1 LTDDEL
7 ITVLEAEGVPVTETC
22 RILQLSRASFYRRRV
37 GDEPQEAVAEA
48 SPEESALTEAIR
60 ELAGL
65 HPAWG
70 YRRITA
76 FLCRKRSLNVNRKRV
91 RRIMRACGLS
101 VPLKRYKAKRTETRS
116 KPHPTKPNQWWGTDM
131 TKFYVEHIG
140 WIYLVVV
147 LDWYT
152 KRAIGHALSLRP
164 LTSLWLQALTQAVET
179 ACPLGSRAYEINLI
193 SDNGSQPTSIRYEN
207 AVATLGINHVTT
219 SYNNPKGNAD
229 TERFMRTF
237 KEEVVWPNEFA
248 SLEEATAAVETFF
261 RFYNQ
266 DYPHSVLGGLS
277 PIDFENSLNQTAE
290 AA

>member
-7 ITVLEAEGVPVTETC
+7 ITLLEAEGIPVTETC
-22 RILQLSRASFYRRRV
+22 RILDLSRASFYRRRT
-37 GDEPQEAVAEA
+37 DDEAVGEEREA
-48 SPEESALTEAIR
+48 PPEETALTQAIR
-60 ELAGL
+60 ELAAL

-70 YRRITA
+70 YRRITS
-76 FLCRKRSLNVNRKRV
+76 FLCRKRSLKVNRKRV

-101 VPLKRYKAKRTETRS
+101 VPVKRYKANRTETRS
-116 KPHPTKPNQWWGTDM
+116 KPRPTKPNQWWGTDM
-131 TKFYVEHIG
+131 TKFYIQHIG
-140 WIYLVVV
+140 WVYLVVV

-179 ACPLGSRAYEINLI
+179 ACPQGSRTYEVNLM
-193 SDNGSQPTSIRYEN
+193 SDNGSQPTSLRYEN

-237 KEEVVWPNEFA
+237 KEEVVWPTEFE

-266 DYPHSVLGGLS
+266 DYPHSTLGGLS
-277 PIDFENSLNQTAE
+277 PIDFQNSLNQTAV